1 MRSYATD
8 PARLESLSQALVYS
22 QYCQSHKTNKADI
35 EKMKSHIAK
44 AVKLELTQRQ
54 SYCLTQYYIY
64 NRKMVD
70 IANEIGISPCVV
82 SRHISRAVEKL
93 KSTLPYYY

>member
-8 PARLESLSQALVYS
+8 PTKLESLSQALVYN

-64 NRKMVD
+64 NRKW
-70 IANEIGISPCVV
+70 
-82 SRHISRAVEKL
+82 L
-93 KSTLPYYY
+93 TLLMK